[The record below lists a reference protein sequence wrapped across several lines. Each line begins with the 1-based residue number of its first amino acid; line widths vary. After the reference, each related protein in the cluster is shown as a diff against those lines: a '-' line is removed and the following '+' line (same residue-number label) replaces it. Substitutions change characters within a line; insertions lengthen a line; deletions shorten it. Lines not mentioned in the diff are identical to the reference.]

1 MDKEN
6 YFNAFPI
13 LTTRRLILRAIELGD
28 AQQIL
33 KIRSNNMVNQFILR
47 DPMDNLE
54 KAENLIARVAQGYEQ
69 KQSMGWAGVLKGSE
83 TLIGTCGFNQFDFP
97 NKHAE
102 IGGEMSTEYWGK
114 GIAQEAF
121 EAIIKFGQNELDLQ
135 TIEAKVSPNNRSA
148 IALLNAYGFVKEAH
162 YKNRIF
168 FEGQFFDIAVYTLHK
183 N

>member
-1 MDKEN
+1 MEKHFLE
-6 YFNAFPI
+6 FPI
-13 LTTRRLILRAIELGD
+13 LKTNRLILRAIELSD
-28 AQQIL
+28 AQAIFEMRAN
-33 KIRSNNMVNQFILR
+33 KRVNAFIARPQMETLEAAKSLVEVTQKKVAEKEALAWAGMLR
-47 DPMDNLE
+47 DNN
-54 KAENLIARVAQGYEQ
+54 KI
-69 KQSMGWAGVLKGSE
+69 
-83 TLIGTCGFNQFDFP
+83 IGTCGFNQFDFP

-121 EAIIKFGQNELDLQ
+121 ETIIKFGQNELDLQ

-162 YKNRIF
+162 FKNRIF
-168 FEGQFFDIAVYTLHK
+168 FEGQFLDMAVYTLHK